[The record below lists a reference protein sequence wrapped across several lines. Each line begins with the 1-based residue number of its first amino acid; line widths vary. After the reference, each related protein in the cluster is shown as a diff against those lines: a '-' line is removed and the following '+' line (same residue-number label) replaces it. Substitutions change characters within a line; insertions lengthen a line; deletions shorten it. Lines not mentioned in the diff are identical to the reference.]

1 MSNVYWGQPTWVFF
15 HTLAEK
21 IKEENFDD
29 EKIKIFNIIAN
40 ICNNLPCPDCKLH
53 ASMYI
58 KKNKLTNI
66 KSKHDLKKYFFT
78 FHNEVN
84 RRIKVEEKKI
94 EYLEVYKTN
103 NLKDIFI
110 NFVKQFSKP
119 VYNNRLMMDSLNRN
133 LIMKEVI
140 KYFQE
145 NLNKFED

>member
-58 KKNKLTNI
+58 KKN
-66 KSKHDLKKYFFT
+66 FFT